1 MFNRKVEAPKVEA
14 PRVQRKHRFTVN
26 SIAALRILWSR
37 AIAIDPFP
45 NSSWGSQNLQRPGV
59 RDDAS
64 NSSVS
69 DASKIPRGWNTSN
82 IMVGAEH
89 ARFVSVHGVGLK
101 RYRSLQKI

>member
-1 MFNRKVEAPKVEA
+1 MKL
-14 PRVQRKHRFTVN
+14 QQLKHQEFKENIALLYVN
-26 SIAALRILWSR
+26 SIATLRILWSR

-45 NSSWGSQNLQRPGV
+45 NSSWGSQDLQRPGV